1 MKASGICFDG
11 NGIMYIADENNNRV
25 RKVYDPEGVA
35 ALLPFPK
42 DLSVWPN
49 PAQNELLVSSSAKI
63 SSLVIC
69 NLLGQI
75 MCSHEY
81 DSKQVNVNVADLAAG
96 IYILKINGSE
106 VRKFVKE

>member
-1 MKASGICFDG
+1 M
-11 NGIMYIADENNNRV
+11 
-25 RKVYDPEGVA
+25 YDPEGVA

-96 IYILKINGSE
+96 VYILKINGPDSYRE